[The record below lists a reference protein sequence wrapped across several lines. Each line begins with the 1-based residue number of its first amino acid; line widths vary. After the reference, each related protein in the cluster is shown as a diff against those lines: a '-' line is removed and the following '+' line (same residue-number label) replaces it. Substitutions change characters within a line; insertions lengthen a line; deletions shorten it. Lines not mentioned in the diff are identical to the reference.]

1 MNLLQH
7 IRSDRK
13 EKKKKEPYK
22 QTLFNRIGAIV
33 KSYKPA
39 DDFLEKLENF
49 RYELSGGDVEFDRI
63 KLKPRLEI
71 PLFSLLTRDEYRVT
85 KKIMNSVESPYIHF
99 ANSLDEILLSRS
111 LFLRNPSLSPETL
124 ARHHLETLLL
134 CEFAKEKIRDLKQ
147 RPAEVPEKRIEVS
160 PVEPTRAD
168 PAPVRIE
175 MLEAFVNG
183 IEKNRTQL

>member
-33 KSYKPA
+33 KSYSL
-39 DDFLEKLENF
+39 DDGFLEKLENF
-49 RYELSGGDVEFDRI
+49 TGELPGRNGEFDRI

-71 PLFSLLTRDEYRVT
+71 PLFSLLTRDEYRVAN
-85 KKIMNSVESPYIHF
+85 KIIHGVENPYLHF
-99 ANSLDEILLSRS
+99 ANSPDEILLSGS
-111 LFLRNPSLSPETL
+111 LFLRNPSLPPEAL
-124 ARHHLETLLL
+124 ADYHLETLFL

-147 RPAEVPEKRIEVS
+147 RQVKGPEKNIGVS

-175 MLEAFVNG
+175 MLEAFVNS
-183 IEKNRTQL
+183 IEKSRTQL